1 MDKIK
6 LTKEERKQMLNI
18 VKGLGREIEN
28 NKDIDTDTARE
39 MILICLQETAKELIS
54 RRK

>member
-1 MDKIK
+1 MTDANTDN
-6 LTKEERKQMLNI
+6 L
-18 VKGLGREIEN
+18 IEN